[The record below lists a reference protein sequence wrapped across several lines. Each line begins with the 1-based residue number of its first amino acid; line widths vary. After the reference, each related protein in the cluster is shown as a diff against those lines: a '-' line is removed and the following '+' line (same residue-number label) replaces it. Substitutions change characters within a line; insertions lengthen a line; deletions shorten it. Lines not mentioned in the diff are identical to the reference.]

1 MSGRVTGTIKTGAAA
16 PVFLKGAFTVY
27 DTTDTIAAIATPL
40 GESGIG
46 VIRISGSKAY
56 DVGDAIFQSKSSL
69 PLAQRRDRSI
79 QYGLIVDDDGKAVDE
94 VILLIMKGP
103 RSYTAED
110 VLEIQCHGGR
120 QSLSEILGL
129 VLRHG
134 ARLAN
139 PGEFTQRAFV
149 NGRIDLAQ
157 AEAVMDVIQAKSAQ
171 GLTSAVSQ
179 LEGRLSRVVGD
190 MRLHL
195 TDFITRL
202 EVTVDYPEEDL
213 EDIEVPDIAGAIR
226 EMERRLDDMLAESK
240 SGRMM
245 RDGVMAAIAGTPN
258 AGKSSLL
265 NRFLETER
273 AIVTDVPGTT
283 RDVIEEWISI
293 QGVPICLVDTAG
305 IRSTDDTVEQIGV
318 RRAKEYMDRAD
329 IILVVVDQS
338 RPLQEED
345 RQILETAKGRQALIV
360 LNKEDLQPAFK
371 TEELQ
376 SYGLPILSI
385 SASTGA
391 GMGALKDAMLSLALK
406 QGLTAAQSAL
416 LANTR
421 HIELVR
427 QSREALQRALDTIEA
442 GMPVD
447 CAIVDIR
454 EAWELLGSIT
464 GDTVHDD
471 IIEEIFSRFCL
482 GK

>member
-1 MSGRVTGTIKTGAAA
+1 MSGRVTGTVKTGAAA

-213 EDIEVPDIAGAIR
+213 EEIEVPDIAGAIR
-226 EMERRLDDMLAESK
+226 EMEQRLDAMLAESK

-318 RRAKEYMDRAD
+318 RRAKEYMERAD

-345 RQILETAKGRQALIV
+345 RQILETARGRQALIV
-360 LNKEDLQPAFK
+360 LNKEDLQPAFE

-376 SYGLPILSI
+376 SYGLPLLSI

-391 GMGALKDAMLSLALK
+391 GMGELKDAMLSLALQ

>member
-1 MSGRVTGTIKTGAAA
+1 MSGRVTGTVKTGAAA

-149 NGRIDLAQ
+149 NGRLDLAQ

-226 EMERRLDDMLAESK
+226 DMERRLDDMLAESK

-283 RDVIEEWISI
+283 RDVIEEWITI

-345 RQILETAKGRQALIV
+345 RQILETARGRQALIV
-360 LNKEDLQPAFK
+360 LNKEDLQPAFE

-376 SYGLPILSI
+376 SYGLPLLSI

-391 GMGALKDAMLSLALK
+391 GMGELKDAMLSLALQ

>member
-1 MSGRVTGTIKTGAAA
+1 MSGRVTGTVKTGAAA

-56 DVGDAIFQSKSSL
+56 DVGDAIFKSKSSL

-171 GLTSAVSQ
+171 GLTSAVNQ

-318 RRAKEYMDRAD
+318 RRAKEYMERAD

-345 RQILETAKGRQALIV
+345 RQILETARGRQALIV
-360 LNKEDLQPAFK
+360 LNKEDLQPAFE

-376 SYGLPILSI
+376 SYGLPLLSI

-391 GMGALKDAMLSLALK
+391 GMGELKDAMLSLALQ

>member
-1 MSGRVTGTIKTGAAA
+1 M
-16 PVFLKGAFTVY
+16 Y

-149 NGRIDLAQ
+149 NGRLDLAQ

-213 EDIEVPDIAGAIR
+213 EEIEVPDIAGAIR
-226 EMERRLDDMLAESK
+226 DMERRLDDMLAESK

-283 RDVIEEWISI
+283 RDVIEEWITI

-345 RQILETAKGRQALIV
+345 RQILETARGRQALIV
-360 LNKEDLQPAFK
+360 LNKEDLQPAFE

>member
-16 PVFLKGAFTVY
+16 PVFLKGVFTVY

-318 RRAKEYMDRAD
+318 RRAKEYMERAD

-345 RQILETAKGRQALIV
+345 RQILETARGRQALIV
-360 LNKEDLQPAFK
+360 LNKEDLQPAFE

-376 SYGLPILSI
+376 SYGLPLLSI

>member
-1 MSGRVTGTIKTGAAA
+1 M
-16 PVFLKGAFTVY
+16 Y

-149 NGRIDLAQ
+149 NGRLDLAQ

-226 EMERRLDDMLAESK
+226 DMERRLDDMLAESK

-283 RDVIEEWISI
+283 RDVIEEWITI

-345 RQILETAKGRQALIV
+345 RQILETARGRQALIV
-360 LNKEDLQPAFK
+360 LNKEDLQPAFE

-376 SYGLPILSI
+376 SYGLPLLSI

-391 GMGALKDAMLSLALK
+391 GMGELKDAMLSLALQ

>member
-1 MSGRVTGTIKTGAAA
+1 MSGRVTGTVKTGAAA

-56 DVGDAIFQSKSSL
+56 DVGDAIFKSKSSL

-213 EDIEVPDIAGAIR
+213 EEIEVPDIAGAIR

-283 RDVIEEWISI
+283 RDVIEEWITI

-345 RQILETAKGRQALIV
+345 RQILETARGRQALIV
-360 LNKEDLQPAFK
+360 LNKEDLQPAFE

-376 SYGLPILSI
+376 SYGLPLLSI

-391 GMGALKDAMLSLALK
+391 GMGELKDAMLSLALK
-406 QGLTAAQSAL
+406 QGLMAAQSAL

>member
-1 MSGRVTGTIKTGAAA
+1 MSGRVTGTVKTGAAA

-79 QYGLIVDDDGKAVDE
+79 QYGLIVDDDGKVVDE

-103 RSYTAED
+103 RSNTAED
-110 VLEIQCHGGR
+110 GLEIQFHGGR

-149 NGRIDLAQ
+149 NGRLDLAQ

-213 EDIEVPDIAGAIR
+213 EEIEVPDIAGAIR
-226 EMERRLDDMLAESK
+226 DMERRLDDMLAESK

-283 RDVIEEWISI
+283 RDVIEEWITI

-345 RQILETAKGRQALIV
+345 RQILETARGRQALIV
-360 LNKEDLQPAFK
+360 LNKEDLQPAFA

-376 SYGLPILSI
+376 SYGLPLLSI

-391 GMGALKDAMLSLALK
+391 GMGELKDAMLSLALQ

>member
-16 PVFLKGAFTVY
+16 PVFLKGVFTVY

-56 DVGDAIFQSKSSL
+56 DVGDAIFKSKSSL

-318 RRAKEYMDRAD
+318 RRAKEYMERAD

-345 RQILETAKGRQALIV
+345 RQILETARGRQALIV
-360 LNKEDLQPAFK
+360 LNKEDLQPAFE

>member
-56 DVGDAIFQSKSSL
+56 DVGDAIFKSKSSL

-318 RRAKEYMDRAD
+318 RRAKEYMERAD

-345 RQILETAKGRQALIV
+345 RQILETARGRQALIV
-360 LNKEDLQPAFK
+360 LNKEDLQPAFE

-376 SYGLPILSI
+376 SYGLPLLSI

-391 GMGALKDAMLSLALK
+391 GMGELKDAMLSLALK

>member
-1 MSGRVTGTIKTGAAA
+1 M
-16 PVFLKGAFTVY
+16 Y

-391 GMGALKDAMLSLALK
+391 GMGALKDAMLSLALQ

>member
-1 MSGRVTGTIKTGAAA
+1 MSGRVTGTVKTGAAA

-345 RQILETAKGRQALIV
+345 RQILETARGRQALIV
-360 LNKEDLQPAFK
+360 LNKEDLQPAFE

>member
-1 MSGRVTGTIKTGAAA
+1 M
-16 PVFLKGAFTVY
+16 Y

-56 DVGDAIFQSKSSL
+56 DVGDAIFKSKSSL

-293 QGVPICLVDTAG
+293 QGVLICLVDTAG

-338 RPLQEED
+338 RLLQEED
-345 RQILETAKGRQALIV
+345 RQILETARGRQALIV
-360 LNKEDLQPAFK
+360 LNKEDLQPAFE

-376 SYGLPILSI
+376 SYGLPLLSI

-391 GMGALKDAMLSLALK
+391 GMGELKDAMLSLALQ

>member
-56 DVGDAIFQSKSSL
+56 DVGDAIFKSKSSL

-345 RQILETAKGRQALIV
+345 RQILETARGRQALIV
-360 LNKEDLQPAFK
+360 LNKEDLQPAFA

-376 SYGLPILSI
+376 SYGLPLLSI

-391 GMGALKDAMLSLALK
+391 GMGELKDAMLSLALK
-406 QGLTAAQSAL
+406 QGLMAAQSAL

>member
-1 MSGRVTGTIKTGAAA
+1 M
-16 PVFLKGAFTVY
+16 Y

-213 EDIEVPDIAGAIR
+213 EEIEVPDIAGAIR
-226 EMERRLDDMLAESK
+226 DMERRLDDMLAESK

-283 RDVIEEWISI
+283 RDVIEEWITI

-345 RQILETAKGRQALIV
+345 RQILETARGRQALIV
-360 LNKEDLQPAFK
+360 LNKEDLQPAFE

-376 SYGLPILSI
+376 SYGLPLLSI

-391 GMGALKDAMLSLALK
+391 GMGELKDAMLSLALQ

>member
-1 MSGRVTGTIKTGAAA
+1 M
-16 PVFLKGAFTVY
+16 Y

-385 SASTGA
+385 SASTGV

>member
-213 EDIEVPDIAGAIR
+213 EEIEVPDIAGAIR
-226 EMERRLDDMLAESK
+226 DMERRLDDMLAESK

>member
-1 MSGRVTGTIKTGAAA
+1 M
-16 PVFLKGAFTVY
+16 Y

-213 EDIEVPDIAGAIR
+213 EEIEVSDIAGAIR
-226 EMERRLDDMLAESK
+226 EMEQRLDAMLAESK

-283 RDVIEEWISI
+283 RDVIEEWITI

-318 RRAKEYMDRAD
+318 RRAKEYMERAD

-345 RQILETAKGRQALIV
+345 RQILETARGRQALIV
-360 LNKEDLQPAFK
+360 LNKEDLQPAFA

-376 SYGLPILSI
+376 SYGLPLLSI

-391 GMGALKDAMLSLALK
+391 GMGELKDAMLSLALQ

>member
-1 MSGRVTGTIKTGAAA
+1 M
-16 PVFLKGAFTVY
+16 Y

-149 NGRIDLAQ
+149 NGRLDLAQ

-318 RRAKEYMDRAD
+318 RRAKEYMERAD

-345 RQILETAKGRQALIV
+345 RQILETARGRQALIV
-360 LNKEDLQPAFK
+360 LNKEDLQPAFE

-376 SYGLPILSI
+376 SYGLPLLSI

-391 GMGALKDAMLSLALK
+391 GMGELKDAMLSLALQ

-427 QSREALQRALDTIEA
+427 QSREALQRALDTIEV